1 MSKPYPFAHKARKRF
16 GQNFLTDQNIINRIV
31 TSINAK
37 PSDRLIEI
45 GPGQGA
51 ITQQLIQACPQLQV
65 IELDRDLIPIL
76 LAQFAKYPEFA
87 IHQQDALRFDFETL
101 MIGEQP
107 LRIVG
112 NLPYNISLKLLI
124 KWIYSDPWPPFYD
137 QMILMFQK
145 EVAER
150 IVATSNNK
158 KYGRISILTDARLDV
173 KFHFNISKKEFNPE
187 PKVDSSVLSF
197 TPKKNTNF
205 KLKDLNILSDLT
217 KIIFN
222 TKRKMISKTLK
233 KILNEKELKIIDFNN
248 IKNLRPENL
257 DFSFYYKLVDL
268 IKSRIKIKSLS
279 FMRGRTFI
287 NKFLIIDEALST
299 GDAKFKEKSLNRVKE
314 LRSDDRALILVSH
327 AMQTVRETCNDVA
340 WLHKGKLIQRG
351 EPNAVIDAYQEFL
364 HLGKSAVIDEDF

>member
-1 MSKPYPFAHKARKRF
+1 MFKHKKRF
-16 GQNFLTDQNIINRIV
+16 GQNFLINKEIIKKIADIGLINKNTNI
-31 TSINAK
+31 
-37 PSDRLIEI
+37 IEI
-45 GPGQGA
+45 GPGSGSL
-51 ITQQLIQACPQLQV
+51 TE
-65 IELDRDLIPIL
+65 ELLKRNPKQI
-76 LAQFAKYPEFA
+76 FA
-87 IHQQDALRFDFETL
+87 IEFDKDLSNYLEKIKNNYQNFNYEISDALTFDEKKIFKKNS
-101 MIGEQP
+101 I
-107 LRIVG
+107 IFG

-124 KWIYSDPWPPFYD
+124 KWIYLDPWPPFYD

-173 KFHFNISKKEFNPE
+173 KFHFNISKKEFNPM

-197 TPKKNTNF
+197 TPKKDTNF

-268 IKSRIKIKSLS
+268 IKSRS
-279 FMRGRTFI
+279 
-287 NKFLIIDEALST
+287 
-299 GDAKFKEKSLNRVKE
+299 
-314 LRSDDRALILVSH
+314 
-327 AMQTVRETCNDVA
+327 
-340 WLHKGKLIQRG
+340 
-351 EPNAVIDAYQEFL
+351 
-364 HLGKSAVIDEDF
+364 

>member
-1 MSKPYPFAHKARKRF
+1 MFKHKKKL
-16 GQNFLTDQNIINRIV
+16 GQNFLINKDIIKKIADIGIISKDTNI
-31 TSINAK
+31 
-37 PSDRLIEI
+37 IEI
-45 GPGQGA
+45 GPGSGSL
-51 ITQQLIQACPQLQV
+51 TE
-65 IELDRDLIPIL
+65 ELLKRNPKQI
-76 LAQFAKYPEFA
+76 FA
-87 IHQQDALRFDFETL
+87 IEFDKDLSNYLEKIKNNYQNFNYEISDALTFDEKKIFKKNS
-101 MIGEQP
+101 I
-107 LRIVG
+107 IYS

-197 TPKKNTNF
+197 TPKKNTKF

-222 TKRKMISKTLK
+222 TKRKMVSKTLK

-268 IKSRIKIKSLS
+268 IKSRS
-279 FMRGRTFI
+279 
-287 NKFLIIDEALST
+287 
-299 GDAKFKEKSLNRVKE
+299 
-314 LRSDDRALILVSH
+314 
-327 AMQTVRETCNDVA
+327 
-340 WLHKGKLIQRG
+340 
-351 EPNAVIDAYQEFL
+351 
-364 HLGKSAVIDEDF
+364 

>member
-1 MSKPYPFAHKARKRF
+1 MFKHKKRL
-16 GQNFLTDQNIINRIV
+16 GQNFLINKDIIKKIADIGIINKDANI
-31 TSINAK
+31 
-37 PSDRLIEI
+37 IEI
-45 GPGQGA
+45 GPGSGSL
-51 ITQQLIQACPQLQV
+51 TE
-65 IELDRDLIPIL
+65 ELLKRNPKKI
-76 LAQFAKYPEFA
+76 FA
-87 IHQQDALRFDFETL
+87 IEFDKDLSNYLEKIKNNYQNFNYEISDALTFDEKKIFKKNS
-101 MIGEQP
+101 I
-107 LRIVG
+107 IFG

-158 KYGRISILTDARLDV
+158 KYGRISILTNARLDV

-222 TKRKMISKTLK
+222 TKRKMISKTLN

-268 IKSRIKIKSLS
+268 IKSRS
-279 FMRGRTFI
+279 
-287 NKFLIIDEALST
+287 
-299 GDAKFKEKSLNRVKE
+299 
-314 LRSDDRALILVSH
+314 
-327 AMQTVRETCNDVA
+327 
-340 WLHKGKLIQRG
+340 
-351 EPNAVIDAYQEFL
+351 
-364 HLGKSAVIDEDF
+364 

>member
-1 MSKPYPFAHKARKRF
+1 MFKHKKRL
-16 GQNFLTDQNIINRIV
+16 GQNFLINKDIIKKIADIGIINKDANI
-31 TSINAK
+31 
-37 PSDRLIEI
+37 IEI
-45 GPGQGA
+45 GPGSGSL
-51 ITQQLIQACPQLQV
+51 TE
-65 IELDRDLIPIL
+65 ELLKRNPKKI
-76 LAQFAKYPEFA
+76 FA
-87 IHQQDALRFDFETL
+87 IEFDKDLSNYLEKIKNNYQNFNYEISDALTFDEKKIFKKNS
-101 MIGEQP
+101 I
-107 LRIVG
+107 IFG

-158 KYGRISILTDARLDV
+158 KYGRISILTNARLDV

-233 KILNEKELKIIDFNN
+233 KILNEKELKVIDFNN

-268 IKSRIKIKSLS
+268 IKSRS
-279 FMRGRTFI
+279 
-287 NKFLIIDEALST
+287 
-299 GDAKFKEKSLNRVKE
+299 
-314 LRSDDRALILVSH
+314 
-327 AMQTVRETCNDVA
+327 
-340 WLHKGKLIQRG
+340 
-351 EPNAVIDAYQEFL
+351 
-364 HLGKSAVIDEDF
+364 

>member
-1 MSKPYPFAHKARKRF
+1 MFKHKKRL
-16 GQNFLTDQNIINRIV
+16 GQNFLINKDIIKKIADIGIINKDANI
-31 TSINAK
+31 
-37 PSDRLIEI
+37 IEI
-45 GPGQGA
+45 GPGSGSL
-51 ITQQLIQACPQLQV
+51 TE
-65 IELDRDLIPIL
+65 ELLKRNPKKI
-76 LAQFAKYPEFA
+76 FA
-87 IHQQDALRFDFETL
+87 IEFDKDLSNYLEKIKNNYQNFNYEISDALTFDEKKIFKKNS
-101 MIGEQP
+101 I
-107 LRIVG
+107 IFG

-150 IVATSNNK
+150 IVATSNSK

-233 KILNEKELKIIDFNN
+233 KILNQKELKIIDFNN

-268 IKSRIKIKSLS
+268 IKSRS
-279 FMRGRTFI
+279 
-287 NKFLIIDEALST
+287 
-299 GDAKFKEKSLNRVKE
+299 
-314 LRSDDRALILVSH
+314 
-327 AMQTVRETCNDVA
+327 
-340 WLHKGKLIQRG
+340 
-351 EPNAVIDAYQEFL
+351 
-364 HLGKSAVIDEDF
+364 

>member
-1 MSKPYPFAHKARKRF
+1 MFKHKKRL
-16 GQNFLTDQNIINRIV
+16 GQNFLINKDIIKKIADIGIINKDTNI
-31 TSINAK
+31 
-37 PSDRLIEI
+37 IEI
-45 GPGQGA
+45 GPGSGSL
-51 ITQQLIQACPQLQV
+51 TE
-65 IELDRDLIPIL
+65 ELLKRNPKQI
-76 LAQFAKYPEFA
+76 FA
-87 IHQQDALRFDFETL
+87 IEFDKDLSNYLEKIKNNYQNFNYEISDALTFDEKKIFKKNS
-101 MIGEQP
+101 I
-107 LRIVG
+107 IFG

-158 KYGRISILTDARLDV
+158 KYGRISILTDTRLDV

-197 TPKKNTNF
+197 TPKKNTKF

-268 IKSRIKIKSLS
+268 IKSRS
-279 FMRGRTFI
+279 
-287 NKFLIIDEALST
+287 
-299 GDAKFKEKSLNRVKE
+299 
-314 LRSDDRALILVSH
+314 
-327 AMQTVRETCNDVA
+327 
-340 WLHKGKLIQRG
+340 
-351 EPNAVIDAYQEFL
+351 
-364 HLGKSAVIDEDF
+364 

>member
-1 MSKPYPFAHKARKRF
+1 MFKHKKRL
-16 GQNFLTDQNIINRIV
+16 GQNFLINKDIIKKIADIGIINKNTNI
-31 TSINAK
+31 
-37 PSDRLIEI
+37 IEI
-45 GPGQGA
+45 GPGSGSL
-51 ITQQLIQACPQLQV
+51 TE
-65 IELDRDLIPIL
+65 ELLKRNPKQI
-76 LAQFAKYPEFA
+76 FA
-87 IHQQDALRFDFETL
+87 IEFDKDLSNYLEKIKNNYQNFNYEISDALTFDEKKIFKKNS
-101 MIGEQP
+101 I
-107 LRIVG
+107 IFG

-150 IVATSNNK
+150 IIATSNNK

-197 TPKKNTNF
+197 TPKTDTNF
-205 KLKDLNILSDLT
+205 KLKDLTILSDLT

-268 IKSRIKIKSLS
+268 IKSRS
-279 FMRGRTFI
+279 
-287 NKFLIIDEALST
+287 
-299 GDAKFKEKSLNRVKE
+299 
-314 LRSDDRALILVSH
+314 
-327 AMQTVRETCNDVA
+327 
-340 WLHKGKLIQRG
+340 
-351 EPNAVIDAYQEFL
+351 
-364 HLGKSAVIDEDF
+364 

>member
-1 MSKPYPFAHKARKRF
+1 MFKHKKKL
-16 GQNFLTDQNIINRIV
+16 GQNFLINEEIIKKIADIGKVDKNTNI
-31 TSINAK
+31 
-37 PSDRLIEI
+37 IEI
-45 GPGQGA
+45 GPGSGNL
-51 ITQQLIQACPQLQV
+51 TE
-65 IELDRDLIPIL
+65 ELLKKNPKEIFALEFDKDLSNYLEKIKNNYQNFNYEIS
-76 LAQFAKYPEFA
+76 
-87 IHQQDALRFDFETL
+87 DALTFDEKSIFKKNS
-101 MIGEQP
+101 I
-107 LRIVG
+107 IYG

-158 KYGRISILTDARLDV
+158 KYGRISILTDTRLDV

-205 KLKDLNILSDLT
+205 KLKDLDILSDQT

-233 KILNEKELKIIDFNN
+233 KLLNEKELKIIDFDN

-257 DFSFYYKLVDL
+257 DFNFYYKLVDL
-268 IKSRIKIKSLS
+268 IKR
-279 FMRGRTFI
+279 
-287 NKFLIIDEALST
+287 
-299 GDAKFKEKSLNRVKE
+299 
-314 LRSDDRALILVSH
+314 RS
-327 AMQTVRETCNDVA
+327 
-340 WLHKGKLIQRG
+340 
-351 EPNAVIDAYQEFL
+351 
-364 HLGKSAVIDEDF
+364 

>member
-1 MSKPYPFAHKARKRF
+1 MLKHKKRL
-16 GQNFLTDQNIINRIV
+16 GQNFLINKDIIKKIADIGIINKDTNI
-31 TSINAK
+31 
-37 PSDRLIEI
+37 IEI
-45 GPGQGA
+45 GPGSGSL
-51 ITQQLIQACPQLQV
+51 TE
-65 IELDRDLIPIL
+65 ELLKRNPKQI
-76 LAQFAKYPEFA
+76 FA
-87 IHQQDALRFDFETL
+87 IEFDKDLSNYLEKIKNNYQNFNYEISDALTFDEKKIFKKNS
-101 MIGEQP
+101 I
-107 LRIVG
+107 IFG

-137 QMILMFQK
+137 QMVLMFQK

-150 IVATSNNK
+150 IIATSNNK

-173 KFHFNISKKEFNPE
+173 KFHFNITKKEFNPE

-257 DFSFYYKLVDL
+257 DFRFYYKLVDL
-268 IKSRIKIKSLS
+268 IKR
-279 FMRGRTFI
+279 
-287 NKFLIIDEALST
+287 
-299 GDAKFKEKSLNRVKE
+299 
-314 LRSDDRALILVSH
+314 RS
-327 AMQTVRETCNDVA
+327 
-340 WLHKGKLIQRG
+340 
-351 EPNAVIDAYQEFL
+351 
-364 HLGKSAVIDEDF
+364 

>member
-1 MSKPYPFAHKARKRF
+1 MFKHKKRL
-16 GQNFLTDQNIINRIV
+16 GQNFLINKDIIKKIADIGIINKDANI
-31 TSINAK
+31 
-37 PSDRLIEI
+37 IEI
-45 GPGQGA
+45 GPGSGSL
-51 ITQQLIQACPQLQV
+51 TE
-65 IELDRDLIPIL
+65 ELLKRNPKKI
-76 LAQFAKYPEFA
+76 FA
-87 IHQQDALRFDFETL
+87 IEFDKDLSNYLEKIKNNYQNFNYEISDALTFDEKKIFKKNS
-101 MIGEQP
+101 I
-107 LRIVG
+107 IFG

-197 TPKKNTNF
+197 TPKKDTNF
-205 KLKDLNILSDLT
+205 KLIDLNILSDLT

-233 KILNEKELKIIDFNN
+233 KILNEKELKVIDFNN

-268 IKSRIKIKSLS
+268 IKSRS
-279 FMRGRTFI
+279 
-287 NKFLIIDEALST
+287 
-299 GDAKFKEKSLNRVKE
+299 
-314 LRSDDRALILVSH
+314 
-327 AMQTVRETCNDVA
+327 
-340 WLHKGKLIQRG
+340 
-351 EPNAVIDAYQEFL
+351 
-364 HLGKSAVIDEDF
+364 

>member
-1 MSKPYPFAHKARKRF
+1 MFKHKKRL
-16 GQNFLTDQNIINRIV
+16 GQNFLINKDIIKKIADIGIINKDTNI
-31 TSINAK
+31 
-37 PSDRLIEI
+37 IEI
-45 GPGQGA
+45 GPGSGSL
-51 ITQQLIQACPQLQV
+51 TE
-65 IELDRDLIPIL
+65 ELLKRNPKQI
-76 LAQFAKYPEFA
+76 FA
-87 IHQQDALRFDFETL
+87 IEFDKDLSNYLEKIKNNYQNFNYEISDALTFDEKKIFKKNS
-101 MIGEQP
+101 I
-107 LRIVG
+107 IFG

-173 KFHFNISKKEFNPE
+173 KFHFNISKKEFNPV

-197 TPKKNTNF
+197 TPKKDTNF

-268 IKSRIKIKSLS
+268 IKSRS
-279 FMRGRTFI
+279 
-287 NKFLIIDEALST
+287 
-299 GDAKFKEKSLNRVKE
+299 
-314 LRSDDRALILVSH
+314 
-327 AMQTVRETCNDVA
+327 
-340 WLHKGKLIQRG
+340 
-351 EPNAVIDAYQEFL
+351 
-364 HLGKSAVIDEDF
+364 

>member
-1 MSKPYPFAHKARKRF
+1 MFKHKKKF
-16 GQNFLTDQNIINRIV
+16 GQNFLINDEIITKIADIGKVDKNTNI
-31 TSINAK
+31 
-37 PSDRLIEI
+37 IEI
-45 GPGQGA
+45 GPGSGNL
-51 ITQQLIQACPQLQV
+51 TE
-65 IELDRDLIPIL
+65 ELLKKNPKEI
-76 LAQFAKYPEFA
+76 FA
-87 IHQQDALRFDFETL
+87 IEFDKDLSNYLDKIKNNYKNFNYKISDALTFDEKSIFKKNS
-101 MIGEQP
+101 I
-107 LRIVG
+107 IYG

-150 IVATSNNK
+150 IIATHNNK

-205 KLKDLNILSDLT
+205 TLKDLEILSDQT

-233 KILNEKELKIIDFNN
+233 KLLSEKELKIMDFDN

-257 DFSFYYKLVDL
+257 DFNFYYKLVDL
-268 IKSRIKIKSLS
+268 IKR
-279 FMRGRTFI
+279 
-287 NKFLIIDEALST
+287 
-299 GDAKFKEKSLNRVKE
+299 
-314 LRSDDRALILVSH
+314 RS
-327 AMQTVRETCNDVA
+327 
-340 WLHKGKLIQRG
+340 
-351 EPNAVIDAYQEFL
+351 
-364 HLGKSAVIDEDF
+364 

>member
-1 MSKPYPFAHKARKRF
+1 MFKHKKKL
-16 GQNFLTDQNIINRIV
+16 GQNFLINKDIIKKIADIGIINKDANI
-31 TSINAK
+31 
-37 PSDRLIEI
+37 IEI
-45 GPGQGA
+45 GPGSGSL
-51 ITQQLIQACPQLQV
+51 TE
-65 IELDRDLIPIL
+65 ELLKRNPKQI
-76 LAQFAKYPEFA
+76 FA
-87 IHQQDALRFDFETL
+87 IEFDKDLSNYLEKIKNNYQNFNYEISDALTFDEKKIFKKNS
-101 MIGEQP
+101 I
-107 LRIVG
+107 IFG

-173 KFHFNISKKEFNPE
+173 KFHFNILKKEFNPE

-197 TPKKNTNF
+197 TPKKNTKF

-268 IKSRIKIKSLS
+268 IKSRS
-279 FMRGRTFI
+279 
-287 NKFLIIDEALST
+287 
-299 GDAKFKEKSLNRVKE
+299 
-314 LRSDDRALILVSH
+314 
-327 AMQTVRETCNDVA
+327 
-340 WLHKGKLIQRG
+340 
-351 EPNAVIDAYQEFL
+351 
-364 HLGKSAVIDEDF
+364 

>member
-1 MSKPYPFAHKARKRF
+1 MFKHKKRF
-16 GQNFLTDQNIINRIV
+16 GQNFLINKDIIKNIADIGIINKNTNI
-31 TSINAK
+31 
-37 PSDRLIEI
+37 IEI
-45 GPGQGA
+45 GPGSGSL
-51 ITQQLIQACPQLQV
+51 TE
-65 IELDRDLIPIL
+65 ELLKRNPKQI
-76 LAQFAKYPEFA
+76 FA
-87 IHQQDALRFDFETL
+87 IEFDKDLSNYLEKIKNNYQNFNYEISDALSFDEKKIFKKNS
-101 MIGEQP
+101 I
-107 LRIVG
+107 IFG

-268 IKSRIKIKSLS
+268 IKSRS
-279 FMRGRTFI
+279 
-287 NKFLIIDEALST
+287 
-299 GDAKFKEKSLNRVKE
+299 
-314 LRSDDRALILVSH
+314 
-327 AMQTVRETCNDVA
+327 
-340 WLHKGKLIQRG
+340 
-351 EPNAVIDAYQEFL
+351 
-364 HLGKSAVIDEDF
+364 

>member
-1 MSKPYPFAHKARKRF
+1 MFKHKKRL
-16 GQNFLTDQNIINRIV
+16 GQNFLINKDIIKKIADIGIINKNTNI
-31 TSINAK
+31 
-37 PSDRLIEI
+37 IEI
-45 GPGQGA
+45 GPGSGSL
-51 ITQQLIQACPQLQV
+51 TE
-65 IELDRDLIPIL
+65 ELLKRDPKQI
-76 LAQFAKYPEFA
+76 FA
-87 IHQQDALRFDFETL
+87 IEFDKDLSNYLEKIKNNYQNFNYEISDALTFDEKKIFKKNS
-101 MIGEQP
+101 I
-107 LRIVG
+107 IFG

-150 IVATSNNK
+150 IIATSNNK
-158 KYGRISILTDARLDV
+158 KFGRISILTDARLDV

-197 TPKKNTNF
+197 TPKTDTNF
-205 KLKDLNILSDLT
+205 KLKDLTILSDLT

-268 IKSRIKIKSLS
+268 IKSRS
-279 FMRGRTFI
+279 
-287 NKFLIIDEALST
+287 
-299 GDAKFKEKSLNRVKE
+299 
-314 LRSDDRALILVSH
+314 
-327 AMQTVRETCNDVA
+327 
-340 WLHKGKLIQRG
+340 
-351 EPNAVIDAYQEFL
+351 
-364 HLGKSAVIDEDF
+364 

>member
-1 MSKPYPFAHKARKRF
+1 MFKHKKKL
-16 GQNFLTDQNIINRIV
+16 GQNFLINKEILKKIVDIGNVDKNTNIIEV
-31 TSINAK
+31 
-37 PSDRLIEI
+37 
-45 GPGQGA
+45 GPGTGNL
-51 ITQQLIQACPQLQV
+51 TE
-65 IELDRDLIPIL
+65 ELLKKSPNEVFAVEFDKDLSNYLDKIKNNYKNFNYKIS
-76 LAQFAKYPEFA
+76 
-87 IHQQDALRFDFETL
+87 DALTFDEKSIFKKNS
-101 MIGEQP
+101 I
-107 LRIVG
+107 IYG

-150 IVATSNNK
+150 IIATSNNK

-205 KLKDLNILSDLT
+205 KLNDLDILSDLT

-233 KILNEKELKIIDFNN
+233 KLLNEKELKIIEFDN

-257 DFSFYYKLVDL
+257 DFNFYYKLVDL
-268 IKSRIKIKSLS
+268 IKR
-279 FMRGRTFI
+279 
-287 NKFLIIDEALST
+287 
-299 GDAKFKEKSLNRVKE
+299 
-314 LRSDDRALILVSH
+314 RS
-327 AMQTVRETCNDVA
+327 
-340 WLHKGKLIQRG
+340 
-351 EPNAVIDAYQEFL
+351 
-364 HLGKSAVIDEDF
+364 

>member
-1 MSKPYPFAHKARKRF
+1 MFKHKKRF
-16 GQNFLTDQNIINRIV
+16 GQNFLINKDIIKKIADIGIINKNTNI
-31 TSINAK
+31 
-37 PSDRLIEI
+37 IEI
-45 GPGQGA
+45 GPGSGSL
-51 ITQQLIQACPQLQV
+51 TE
-65 IELDRDLIPIL
+65 ELLKRKPKQI
-76 LAQFAKYPEFA
+76 FA
-87 IHQQDALRFDFETL
+87 IEFDKDLSNYLEKIKNNYQNFNYEISDALTFDEKKIFKKNS
-101 MIGEQP
+101 I
-107 LRIVG
+107 IFG

-173 KFHFNISKKEFNPE
+173 KFHFNISKKEFNPM

-197 TPKKNTNF
+197 TPKKDTNF

-268 IKSRIKIKSLS
+268 IKSRS
-279 FMRGRTFI
+279 
-287 NKFLIIDEALST
+287 
-299 GDAKFKEKSLNRVKE
+299 
-314 LRSDDRALILVSH
+314 
-327 AMQTVRETCNDVA
+327 
-340 WLHKGKLIQRG
+340 
-351 EPNAVIDAYQEFL
+351 
-364 HLGKSAVIDEDF
+364 

>member
-1 MSKPYPFAHKARKRF
+1 MFKHKKRL
-16 GQNFLTDQNIINRIV
+16 GQNFLINKDIIKKIADIGIINKDANI
-31 TSINAK
+31 
-37 PSDRLIEI
+37 IEI
-45 GPGQGA
+45 GPGSGSL
-51 ITQQLIQACPQLQV
+51 TE
-65 IELDRDLIPIL
+65 ELLKRNPKKI
-76 LAQFAKYPEFA
+76 FA
-87 IHQQDALRFDFETL
+87 IEFDKDLSNYLEKIKNNYQNFNYEISDALTFDEKKIFKKNS
-101 MIGEQP
+101 I
-107 LRIVG
+107 IFG

-158 KYGRISILTDARLDV
+158 KYGRISILTNARLDV

-205 KLKDLNILSDLT
+205 KLKDLDILSDLT

-233 KILNEKELKIIDFNN
+233 KILNEKELKVIDFNN

-268 IKSRIKIKSLS
+268 IKSRS
-279 FMRGRTFI
+279 
-287 NKFLIIDEALST
+287 
-299 GDAKFKEKSLNRVKE
+299 
-314 LRSDDRALILVSH
+314 
-327 AMQTVRETCNDVA
+327 
-340 WLHKGKLIQRG
+340 
-351 EPNAVIDAYQEFL
+351 
-364 HLGKSAVIDEDF
+364 